1 MGFWAV
7 CLSRENG
14 VNKRVHSHVMASG
27 DQSIRAIVPVTVKAQ
42 PELMWDVKVGGKR
55 WGDMTAKL
63 QALNFAL

>member
-1 MGFWAV
+1 
-7 CLSRENG
+7 
-14 VNKRVHSHVMASG
+14 MASG